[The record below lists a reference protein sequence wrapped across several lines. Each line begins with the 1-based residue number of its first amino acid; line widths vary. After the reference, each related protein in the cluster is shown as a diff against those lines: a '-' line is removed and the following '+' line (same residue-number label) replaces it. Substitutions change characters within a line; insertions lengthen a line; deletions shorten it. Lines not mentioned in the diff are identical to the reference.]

1 MYKILIPKALKE
13 SARTFLTDKG
23 YELVELQST
32 DEETMKKA
40 ISDVDAVI
48 ARRTEKYTPAV
59 IGQPLRTSRSL
70 PVTALATKTSI
81 LRLRQKRRYRDAR
94 PWVQHL
100 FRG

>member
-23 YELVELQST
+23 YELVELQGT

-48 ARRTEKYTPAV
+48 ARADLVGDGVCGGDQLGAFAGR
-59 IGQPLRTSRSL
+59 
-70 PVTALATKTSI
+70 
-81 LRLRQKRRYRDAR
+81 
-94 PWVQHL
+94 
-100 FRG
+100 

>member
-23 YELVELQST
+23 YELVELQGT

-48 ARRTEKYTPAV
+48 ARTEKYTPAV
-59 IGQPLRTSRSL
+59 IKPLGTSRSL

-81 LRLRQKRRYRDAR
+81 LRPATKKAL
-94 PWVQHL
+94 P
-100 FRG
+100 